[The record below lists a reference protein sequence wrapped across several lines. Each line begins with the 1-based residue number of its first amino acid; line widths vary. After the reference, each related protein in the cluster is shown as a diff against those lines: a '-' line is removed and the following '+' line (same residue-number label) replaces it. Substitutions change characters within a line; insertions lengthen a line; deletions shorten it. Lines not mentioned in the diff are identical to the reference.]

1 MHSTEPVRRLMTEA
15 VLSIDVS
22 ESAGEVL
29 RQFAA
34 YPVHHMPVVD
44 GGRVVGMI
52 SSADLM
58 KLDAFLPRK
67 GLSAIE
73 FLNSHVKLEAL
84 MQRPAVTVGG
94 NESVAR
100 AAELMATKGIHALP
114 VVDDRG
120 MLIGIVTTTDIMG
133 AALRGDAA
141 GGQGSGSPDP
151 AALTRMRALEAVL
164 LAAERYIGAGQ
175 DERLHAELVRAIER
189 ARASDATP
197 APGAGRAALPL

>member
-1 MHSTEPVRRLMTEA
+1 MHSTDPVRRLMTEA
-15 VLSIDVS
+15 VLSIDVR
-22 ESAGEVL
+22 ESSGEVL
-29 RQFAA
+29 RQFAG

-73 FLNSHVKLEAL
+73 YLNSHVKLEAL

-94 NESVAR
+94 NESIAR
-100 AAELMATKGIHALP
+100 AAEIMATKGIHALP

-133 AALRGDAA
+133 AALRGSDAA
-141 GGQGSGSPDP
+141 GQGAGDADP
-151 AALTRMRALEAVL
+151 AGLARRRSLEAVL
-164 LAAERYIGAGQ
+164 LAAERYICAGQ

-189 ARASDATP
+189 AKATGAAP
-197 APGAGRAALPL
+197 AAGQGRAALPL

>member
-1 MHSTEPVRRLMTEA
+1 MHSTDPVRRLMTEA
-15 VLSIDVS
+15 VLSIDVR
-22 ESAGEVL
+22 ESSGEVL
-29 RQFAA
+29 RQFAG

-73 FLNSHVKLEAL
+73 YLNSHVKLEAL

-94 NESVAR
+94 NESIAR
-100 AAELMATKGIHALP
+100 AAEIMATKGIHALP

-133 AALRGDAA
+133 AALRGSDAA
-141 GGQGSGSPDP
+141 GQAAGSLDP
-151 AALTRMRALEAVL
+151 VALTRARALEAVL
-164 LAAERYIGAGQ
+164 LAAERYVGAGQ

-189 ARASDATP
+189 AKASGAAP
-197 APGAGRAALPL
+197 AAGQGRAALPL

>member
-1 MHSTEPVRRLMTEA
+1 
-15 VLSIDVS
+15 
-22 ESAGEVL
+22 
-29 RQFAA
+29 
-34 YPVHHMPVVD
+34 MPVVD

-73 FLNSHVKLEAL
+73 YLDSHVKLEAL

-141 GGQGSGSPDP
+141 AGQGAGRPDA

-189 ARASDATP
+189 ARASDATSAAGP
-197 APGAGRAALPL
+197 GRAALPL